1 METHTDIQCPEMV
14 YSWIPSFVIG
24 ESFLYSSLY
33 YRLRI
38 GKKLL
43 YKYRKEC
50 EMESKYEMNMDE
62 MEE

>member
-1 METHTDIQCPEMV
+1 MLMKLEESKMETHKDIQCPEMV

-24 ESFLYSSLY
+24 DPILYSSVY

-43 YKYRKEC
+43 YKYRK
-50 EMESKYEMNMDE
+50 D
-62 MEE
+62 

>member
-1 METHTDIQCPEMV
+1 MKMETYTDIQCPEMV

-24 ESFLYSSLY
+24 ECVLYSSLY

-43 YKYRKEC
+43 YKYRK
-50 EMESKYEMNMDE
+50 D
-62 MEE
+62 

>member
-1 METHTDIQCPEMV
+1 METFKDIQCPEMV

-43 YKYRKEC
+43 YKYRK
-50 EMESKYEMNMDE
+50 D
-62 MEE
+62 

>member
-1 METHTDIQCPEMV
+1 METYKDTHCPEMV

-43 YKYRKEC
+43 YKYRK
-50 EMESKYEMNMDE
+50 D
-62 MEE
+62 